1 MTERPPQPWWLL
13 GVAVAALGLAAA
25 PGVAQPA
32 PGSELGKP
40 AAESGAPGRPSTP
53 AAESGAPAEPGT
65 PTVSLDRLLKLPD
78 SLDYSLPSRGGAT
91 RPEWRARFVDVREKL
106 AGEREALEV
115 ARTELEKVAGST
127 DAWQVGPPIP
137 GVQGGGDAPLD
148 YQLREKIRRHRE
160 GVESLE
166 RDLRELEVEANLA
179 NVPEDWRE

>member
-1 MTERPPQPWWLL
+1 MTDRSPQPWWLL
-13 GVAVAALGLAAA
+13 GVVAAALGLAPA

-32 PGSELGKP
+32 PGEPASPEKP
-40 AAESGAPGRPSTP
+40 SPEASG
-53 AAESGAPAEPGT
+53 EPGT

-78 SLDYSLPSRGGAT
+78 SLDYSVPSRGGAT
-91 RPEWRARFVDVREKL
+91 QPEWRARFVDVREKL
-106 AGEREALEV
+106 AEEREALQV

-137 GVQGGGDAPLD
+137 GGGQVGDAPLD